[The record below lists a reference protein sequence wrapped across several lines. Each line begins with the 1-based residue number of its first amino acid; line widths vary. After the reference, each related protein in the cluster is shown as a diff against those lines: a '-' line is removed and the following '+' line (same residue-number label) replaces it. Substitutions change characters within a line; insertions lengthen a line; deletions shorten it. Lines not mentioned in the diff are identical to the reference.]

1 MTKLLVGKS
10 LSGTPATVT
19 IGQNTVGQKTPRVRH
34 DADQAWE
41 MAMEFLRLWN
51 WVENQDRHVCHE
63 EKSKKHHK
71 NGAQDQDLTPRSKE
85 GAQSLMRDASYE
97 PDQQQNSPSRMKAG
111 SMCWEKFESDILGNQ
126 GDHFSDLGYFGSSL
140 SPDTNQ
146 LGNLETAM
154 EHSSSWV
161 SCKFA
166 HHMREALT
174 TLCSR
179 FIFSKTL
186 V

>member
-1 MTKLLVGKS
+1 MTMLLVGRS
-10 LSGTPATVT
+10 LSGAPATVT
-19 IGQNTVGQKTPRVRH
+19 TGPNTVGQETPRVRH

-41 MAMEFLRLWN
+41 MEFLRLWN
-51 WVENQDRHVCHE
+51 WVEKQGRHVCNE
-63 EKSKKHHK
+63 EQSKKHHK
-71 NGAQDQDLTPRSKE
+71 NGAQDQDLAPRSKE
-85 GAQSLMRDASYE
+85 GTQSLTRDASYG
-97 PDQQQNSPSRMKAG
+97 PDQQHNSPSRMRAG

-126 GDHFSDLGYFGSSL
+126 GDRFSDLGCFGSSL

-146 LGNLETAM
+146 LGNLETTM
-154 EHSSSWV
+154 EDSSSWV